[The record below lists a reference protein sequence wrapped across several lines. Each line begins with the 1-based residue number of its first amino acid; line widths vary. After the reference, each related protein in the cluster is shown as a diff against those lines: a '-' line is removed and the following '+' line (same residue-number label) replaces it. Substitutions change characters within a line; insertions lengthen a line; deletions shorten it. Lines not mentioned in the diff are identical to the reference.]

1 MTVSTKAPWFLFST
15 FVVMMLAVSTAMIAE
30 DVGRSGTVH
39 NARGKMFRNTV
50 KGVNDCIWLIVR
62 LRVVSRR
69 TVVDCD

>member
-1 MTVSTKAPWFLFST
+1 
-15 FVVMMLAVSTAMIAE
+15 MMLAVSTAMIAE
-30 DVGRSGTVH
+30 DVGRSGTVC
-39 NARGKMFRNTV
+39 NARGKMFCNTV